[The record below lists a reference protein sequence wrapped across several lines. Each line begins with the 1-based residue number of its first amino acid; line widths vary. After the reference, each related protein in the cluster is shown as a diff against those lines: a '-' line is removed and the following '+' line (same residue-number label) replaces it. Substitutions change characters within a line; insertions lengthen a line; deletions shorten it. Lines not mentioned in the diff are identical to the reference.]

1 MPSRRDQIA
10 MTDEELDRFLRAK
23 RTLIIV
29 SNGKDGFPHPMPMFY
44 CVDNEGRLIISTF
57 GKSQKVKNFERDP
70 KAALLVEAGEEYEN
84 LKSVVMKATAEIIT
98 DYDTVLQ
105 GMIDIAL
112 SRIAKDGGSAEPDM
126 DAIRARVEHTAKKRV
141 LVRFTPVETMSWDHE
156 KLGGVY

>member
-10 MTDEELDRFLRAK
+10 MTDEELDSFLKGK

-29 SNGKDGFPHPMPMFY
+29 SNGKDGYPHPMPMFY
-44 CVDNEGRLIISTF
+44 CVDGEGRLVISTF

-70 KAALLVEAGEEYEN
+70 KAALLVETGEEYEN

-112 SRIAKDGGSAEPDM
+112 SRIDGAPDM

>member
-10 MTDEELDRFLRAK
+10 MTPEELDAFLKGR

-44 CVDNEGRLIISTF
+44 CVDGEGRLIISTF

-70 KAALLVEAGEEYEN
+70 KAALLVETGEEYEK
-84 LKSVVMKATAEIIT
+84 LKSVVMKATAEIVT
-98 DYDTVLQ
+98 DYDTVLK

-112 SRIAKDGGSAEPDM
+112 SRIEGEPDM
-126 DAIRARVEHTAKKRV
+126 EAIRKRVEHTAKKRV
-141 LVRFTPVETMSWDHE
+141 LVRFTPVETISWDHE

>member
-10 MTDEELDRFLRAK
+10 MTDEELDSFLRAK

-44 CVDNEGRLIISTF
+44 CVDDEGRLIISTF

-84 LKSVVMKATAEIIT
+84 LKSVVMKATAEIVT

-112 SRIAKDGGSAEPDM
+112 SRLEGTAPDM
-126 DAIRARVEHTAKKRV
+126 DAIRKRVEHTAKKRV

>member
-10 MTDEELDRFLRAK
+10 MTDEELDRFLKAK

-44 CVDNEGRLIISTF
+44 CVDDQGRLIISTF

-84 LKSVVMKATAEIIT
+84 LKSVVMKATAEIID

-105 GMIDIAL
+105 GMVDIAL
-112 SRIAKDGGSAEPDM
+112 SRLEGAKPDM
-126 DAIRARVEHTAKKRV
+126 DAVRQRVEHTAKKRV
-141 LVRFTPVETMSWDHE
+141 LVRFTPVETISWDHE